1 VKHPIGRF
9 APSPTGDLHA
19 GSIIAALGSY
29 LFAKSAQGTWRV
41 RIEDVD
47 GIREVPGAADRQ
59 QAQLALLGLHA
70 DGEIVRQSD
79 RNALYQTA
87 LDRLIAQG
95 LAFECHCSRSDL
107 AAQGGVHR
115 HCVPERKRPDPAW
128 RLRVPYHCEIAFDD
142 LLHGH
147 KQDRVDLDV
156 GDFVLKRADGFWAYQ
171 MAVVID
177 DAAQQ
182 ISEVIRGSDLLDSTA
197 RQIFLQQCLDL
208 PRPVYAHLPLLL
220 DSEGRKHSKTLES
233 EAVTPANAE
242 HVLSQAWRMLGQLPL
257 RTGTKFEAETWLL
270 RALDAFDAGR
280 IPTAQIR
287 T

>member
-1 VKHPIGRF
+1 MKHPIGRF

-87 LDRLIAQG
+87 LDRLVAQG
-95 LAFECHCSRSDL
+95 HAFECHCSRSDL

-115 HCVPERKRPDPAW
+115 YCVPDRKRPDPAW
-128 RLRVPYHCEIAFDD
+128 RLRVPDHCVIAFDD
-142 LLHGH
+142 RLHGP
-147 KQDRVDLDV
+147 KQERVDLDV
-156 GDFVLKRADGFWAYQ
+156 GDFVLKRADGLWAYQ

-182 ISEVIRGSDLLDSTA
+182 ISEVVRGSDLLDSTA

-220 DSEGRKHSKTLES
+220 DGEGRKYSKTLES

-270 RALDAFDAGR
+270 RALDAFDTRR